1 MNPEL
6 PPPFPN
12 PPPQPPKRNHTTRNV
27 LLGCGLALLIG
38 VGLIALILIEVCSGL
53 NNMH

>member
-6 PPPFPN
+6 PPPFLV
-12 PPPQPPKRNHTTRNV
+12 PPAPKRNNTTRNV
-27 LLGCGLALLIG
+27 LLGCGLALPIG
-38 VGLIALILIEVCSGL
+38 IGLIALILIEVCSGL